1 MVMYSYSMNSNCA
14 IKHTSINTDVGTAV
28 LSCCNLCIEFI
39 EADSP
44 TELLYN
50 AAECDFDIVL
60 AAGSL
65 TVHRGPILL
74 SKKI

>member
-1 MVMYSYSMNSNCA
+1 M
-14 IKHTSINTDVGTAV
+14 K
-28 LSCCNLCIEFI
+28 FI
-39 EADSP
+39 EANSP

-65 TVHRGPILL
+65 TVHRGPILFKNL
-74 SKKI
+74 HIVKNWLVPENNYT

>member
-1 MVMYSYSMNSNCA
+1 MHLVE
-14 IKHTSINTDVGTAV
+14 IRTASQMAEV
-28 LSCCNLCIEFI
+28 AKFI
-39 EADSP
+39 EANSP

-50 AAECDFDIVL
+50 AAECDFNIVL

-74 SKKI
+74 SK